1 MKTAIFVAFVSLI
14 VLAAVVLAFDASWA
28 GNVKAQVISA
38 PNVTI
43 HVMYTH
49 GGGVCP
55 TGGTYT
61 YIKGINGSAILTATA
76 APGWQFAFWE
86 VYGFMPGST
95 PAPLGETGLAQI
107 TRLTQNPID
116 ATDNTDMWGYEFQY
130 EAVFIQS
137 TSGTSSIV
145 NGVPILYVAGIVVG
159 SVAAVALVGV
169 AAYTTGK
176 RKAK

>member
-1 MKTAIFVAFVSLI
+1 MYVASVSLI
-14 VLAAVVLAFDASWA
+14 VLTCLAVTLATSSVNF
-28 GNVKAQVISA
+28 VRAQVTSA

-43 HVMYTH
+43 QVMYTH
-49 GGGVCP
+49 GGGVWP

-86 VYGFMPGST
+86 VYAYIPGNNT
-95 PAPLGETGLAQI
+95 APLGEPGLAQI

-116 ATDNTDMWGYEFQY
+116 ATDGTDMWGYAFQY

-137 TSGTSSIV
+137 SSGTSNIS
-145 NGVPILYVAGIVVG
+145 NGVPLLYVAVLAIC
-159 SVAAVALVGV
+159 SVAAVVLIGV
-169 AAYTTGK
+169 AAYSAGK
-176 RKAK
+176 RQIK